1 MKATKLIIN
10 WEEQNL
16 CDCSQNEDVVIPVVS
31 ELPAN
36 PVDWQMVIYGDNLE
50 IYYGEWRIIVGL
62 AQLQ

>member
-16 CDCSQNEDVVIPVVS
+16 CDCSQNEGVVVPEVS

-36 PVDWQMVIYGDNLE
+36 PVDWQMVIYQQNLE
-50 IYYGEWRIIVGL
+50 IYYGEWLIIVGL
-62 AQLQ
+62 GQ